1 MLIKD
6 KTAEIKTQWQRAD
19 RPARHG
25 TQAGGRTLKGIA
37 ISHKE
42 NSGPIFR
49 YVYANTQIGGPV
61 AGEEGRDHSAQ
72 DAGPSTV
79 RQRLKL
85 ILNHAGVKK
94 SDSQISSGIVC
105 SPITTRGGEYQ
116 YAADVCPKPDNQ
128 ASA

>member
-49 YVYANTQIGGPV
+49 YVYADTQKELTGKLRQHIDLYQGGGPDRGR
-61 AGEEGRDHSAQ
+61 AG
-72 DAGPSTV
+72 
-79 RQRLKL
+79 
-85 ILNHAGVKK
+85 
-94 SDSQISSGIVC
+94 
-105 SPITTRGGEYQ
+105 
-116 YAADVCPKPDNQ
+116 
-128 ASA
+128 

>member
-37 ISHKE
+37 IGHKE

-49 YVYANTQIGGPV
+49 YIYANTQIGGTV
-61 AGEEGRDHSAQ
+61 AGKGFEEQQCEMEIRIYAS
-72 DAGPSTV
+72 
-79 RQRLKL
+79 
-85 ILNHAGVKK
+85 
-94 SDSQISSGIVC
+94 SDVSC
-105 SPITTRGGEYQ
+105 RR
-116 YAADVCPKPDNQ
+116 
-128 ASA
+128 